1 MAWGDKGTLFV
12 SSRVAG
18 NVYAVVDQ
26 GGQRE
31 VKVIAKGLNLPNGVA
46 FKDGTLYVAEVSR
59 ITRMPG
65 IEDKL
70 DNPPAPEVVYDIL
83 PRDLPHGWKYLAFG
97 PDGKLYFNIGAPC
110 NICVP
115 PDTHANIS
123 RVNPDGTGFE
133 YVAHGVRNSVGFDWH
148 PVTKELYFATHAR
161 DWLGDDVPSDRL
173 DVASKKG
180 LHFGFPY
187 CHQGDILDPE
197 FGKGRSCAEF
207 AAPLLKTGPHVAGNG
222 VQFYTGSMF
231 PAEYQNRIFLA
242 QRGSWNRTQKI
253 GFRVMMVTLRPGD
266 VPKYEV
272 FAEGWLQGDQI
283 WGRPVYTQQ
292 MKDGS
297 LLIADDYAGA
307 IYRVSLPALTPAAA
321 RDWRV
326 AAAALCWRRP
336 RRPRPISRRAPQ
348 GRRPCAACHGPDGN
362 ATMPGTPSLAGQ
374 PVFFTHWQLIKYR
387 DGRRKDPQ
395 MSPLAEKLRRRGHG
409 GPGRVLRRAAAAG
422 ARPPPPT
429 RRGSPPGSRS
439 RSSITAPRVTGPG
452 SPASS
457 RPRAWPGRTSP
468 TCCGSCAPSRRG
480 PPRTSTGR

>member
-1 MAWGDKGTLFV
+1 MRPIMGTLLAVTLALVPAPPASAQASPPWKQGQPADLASSTLAPIAQPPAPAAASEIPVDKIKVPRGFKVSLWASGINNARAMVWGDNGTLFV

-18 NVYAVVDQ
+18 NVYAVVDR
-26 GGQRE
+26 GGRRE

-65 IEDKL
+65 IEAKL
-70 DNPPAPEVVYDIL
+70 DGPPAPELVYDIL

-148 PVTKELYFATHAR
+148 PVTKELYFATHGR
-161 DWLGDDVPSDRL
+161 DWLGDDAPSDRL
-173 DVASKKG
+173 DVAARKG

-187 CHQGDILDPE
+187 CHQGDISDPD
-197 FGKGRSCAEF
+197 FAQGRSCGEF
-207 AAPLLKTGPHVAGNG
+207 APPLLKTGPHVAGNG

-231 PAEYQNRIFLA
+231 PPEYRNRIFLA
-242 QRGSWNRTQKI
+242 QRGSWNRTEKI
-253 GFRVMMVTLRPGD
+253 GFRVMMVTLRPRD

-272 FAEGWLQGDQI
+272 FAEGWLQGDQV

-307 IYRVSLPALTPAAA
+307 IYRVAY
-321 RDWRV
+321 
-326 AAAALCWRRP
+326 
-336 RRPRPISRRAPQ
+336 
-348 GRRPCAACHGPDGN
+348 
-362 ATMPGTPSLAGQ
+362 Q
-374 PVFFTHWQLIKYR
+374 P
-387 DGRRKDPQ
+387 
-395 MSPLAEKLRRRGHG
+395 
-409 GPGRVLRRAAAAG
+409 
-422 ARPPPPT
+422 
-429 RRGSPPGSRS
+429 
-439 RSSITAPRVTGPG
+439 
-452 SPASS
+452 
-457 RPRAWPGRTSP
+457 
-468 TCCGSCAPSRRG
+468 
-480 PPRTSTGR
+480 